1 MAPSDSP
8 ARGARD
14 APPARDSYTKAHH
27 REELSAS
34 LNGLQKNTERTL
46 EVVERMTQVEQLLLR
61 RKQKDQQE
69 APATEQTELRL
80 KEVAAKQ
87 MDMAIRREQVAD
99 RKVQMGAQ
107 REEAEKKG

>member
-1 MAPSDSP
+1 MAPSDKP

-14 APPARDSYTKAHH
+14 APARTTHSKAHH
-27 REELSAS
+27 REELSVS

-46 EVVERMTQVEQLLLR
+46 EAVERMTQVEQLLLR
-61 RKQKDQQE
+61 RKQKAQQE
-69 APATEQTELRL
+69 APGTEQTELRL
-80 KEVAAKQ
+80 REVAARQ

-99 RKVQMGAQ
+99 RKQHMDAQ